1 MMDWINFTPLQ
12 SLLGGLLIGLA
23 TALLWLL
30 NGRIAGISGI
40 TAGTFTSFGPERQW
54 RLAFVLGLVLS
65 SWVWLLL
72 APLPEVQVTS
82 NYWLLTIA
90 GLLVGFGARLGS
102 GCTSGHGI
110 CGLSRLSGRSLV
122 ATVTFMT
129 VAVVTVFVMR
139 HVV

>member
-1 MMDWINFTPLQ
+1 MIDWSQFTPQ
-12 SLLGGLLIGLA
+12 SALTGGLMIGLA
-23 TALLWLL
+23 CALLWLL

-40 TAGTFTSFGPERQW
+40 TAGVLSSSGAERQW

-72 APLPEVQVTS
+72 APLPVSQVTS
-82 NYWLLTIA
+82 NYWLLAIA
-90 GLLVGFGARLGS
+90 GVLVGFGARLGS

-122 ATVTFMT
+122 ATVTFMA
-129 VAVVTVFVMR
+129 VAVATVFIVR